1 MPTSRADVSPAALP
15 DSIRVIVRDW
25 LNANH
30 VLFVGSDE
38 NVLVD
43 AGHVTH
49 VDETLRL
56 VLEQLAGRRLHRLVN
71 THCHSDHMGGNAAVA
86 RTFGCPV
93 WIPEE
98 EAPLVRA
105 WDGRGL
111 WLDYAGQQAERFE
124 FDAVIRPGDTLRMGD
139 ADWAVLAAPGHDMG
153 ALMFWHEATR
163 VLISGDALWETGF
176 GVVLPGPGW
185 RERLRAARDTLHA
198 IRALGPRLVIPGHGK
213 PFATVDAAIDR
224 CLSRIAAFEA
234 DETKLARHVMK
245 VMFVFTLLERGR
257 MAEDALVAFLA
268 AVPLYKEY
276 DAAWFGLG
284 GAGLADL
291 LLGDL
296 VRSGAV
302 VRDDGWLRAA

>member
-1 MPTSRADVSPAALP
+1 
-15 DSIRVIVRDW
+15 
-25 LNANH
+25 
-30 VLFVGSDE
+30 VLFRS
-38 NVLVD
+38 
-43 AGHVTH
+43 
-49 VDETLRL
+49 
-56 VLEQLAGRRLHRLVN
+56 
-71 THCHSDHMGGNAAVA
+71 
-86 RTFGCPV
+86 
-93 WIPEE
+93 
-98 EAPLVRA
+98 
-105 WDGRGL
+105 
-111 WLDYAGQQAERFE
+111 
-124 FDAVIRPGDTLRMGD
+124 
-139 ADWAVLAAPGHDMG
+139 
-153 ALMFWHEATR
+153 ATR
-163 VLISGDALWETGF
+163 VLISGDALCETGF

-284 GAGLADL
+284 AAGLADL

>member
-1 MPTSRADVSPAALP
+1 VLP

-30 VLFVGSDE
+30 VLFLGADE

-49 VDETLRL
+49 VEETLRL
-56 VLEQLAGRRLHRLVN
+56 VSERLAGRPLHRLIN

-93 WIPEE
+93 WIPED

-105 WDGRGL
+105 WDSRGL

-124 FDAVIRPGDTLRMGD
+124 FDDVIRPGDTLRLGD

-176 GVVLPGPGW
+176 GIVLPGPGW
-185 RERLRAARDTLHA
+185 RERLQAARDTLNA
-198 IRALGPRLVIPGHGK
+198 IRALDPRLVIPGHGK
-213 PFATVDAAIDR
+213 PFATADTAIER
-224 CLSRIAAFEA
+224 CLSRVSAFEA
-234 DETKLARHVMK
+234 DETKLARHVLK
-245 VMFVFTLLERGR
+245 VMFVFTLLERGGI
-257 MAEDALVAFLA
+257 AEDAIGRFLSEVA
-268 AVPLYKEY
+268 LYGEY
-276 DAAWFGLG
+276 DAAWFRLG
-284 GAGLADL
+284 AAGLADML
-291 LLGDL
+291 VGDL

-302 VRDDGWLRAA
+302 IREGGWLRAA